1 MGEEKG
7 ASGWA
12 ARRQPKGNPIA
23 KSLSNPHLRK
33 QVVPSKK
40 TYDRN
45 KNKVNKENTHDQDQD
60 I

>member
-12 ARRQPKGNPIA
+12 ARRQPKGNPSA

-40 TYDRN
+40 AYDR
-45 KNKVNKENTHDQDQD
+45 NKVNKENIYDKDQD